1 MSNRKKRKLL
11 PFIIIVLGLIFVII
25 FCVSPVKNITKVNN
39 FAKSNDSIIKLESLN
54 EVEFNNENR
63 SLQTSVSL
71 TEDDINNLIYNAIKN
86 KVSVSAI
93 ETDINDDIKIYVNS
107 DLLNIIPTQYSVEIV
122 PSLKNNSLGFSIK
135 SVQIG
140 RIPVPKKLILTML
153 EESNSTNFSVDA
165 ENNYVTISTKPIEP
179 FKLVSFTM
187 GDKKIGIKTSYSIN
201 SLDDIKRLLQS
212 NVSESI
218 KSLLKNM
225 YR

>member
-1 MSNRKKRKLL
+1 MANRKKRKLL

-54 EVEFNNENR
+54 EVEFNNENK

-107 DLLNIIPTQYSVEIV
+107 GLLNIIPTQYSVEIV

-135 SVQIG
+135 SAQIG

-153 EESNSTNFSVDA
+153 EKSNSTNFSVDA

-187 GDKKIGIKTSYSIN
+187 GDKKIGIKTSYSIK
-201 SLDDIKRLLQS
+201 SLADIKRLLQS

>member
-25 FCVSPVKNITKVNN
+25 FCVSPVKNIAKVNN

-107 DLLNIIPTQYSVEIV
+107 DLLNIIPTQYAVEIV

-135 SVQIG
+135 SAQIG

-153 EESNSTNFSVDA
+153 EKSNSTNFSVDA